1 MEMTKRFQIRDHS
14 SKEEKRFC
22 DLIFADSGK
31 AILETKEGKLRKT
44 IELPDFIKQVQLA
57 MKQDQLAK

>member
-1 MEMTKRFQIRDHS
+1 MDTRYQIRDYS

-22 DLIFADSGK
+22 DLVFADSGK

-44 IELPDFIKQVQLA
+44 IELSDFIRQIQLA
-57 MKQDQLAK
+57 MKQQKKIR